1 MQLKVFVHVVAFVE
15 GQVLKFMNVMVARDL
30 LDLPATKVLTQS
42 KVRRIFD
49 ENVLNL
55 LSRLQFLSL
64 LFA

>member
-1 MQLKVFVHVVAFVE
+1 MLE
-15 GQVLKFMNVMVARDL
+15 CDL

-42 KVRRIFD
+42 KVRRIFY

-55 LSRLQFLSL
+55 VSRSQFLPI

>member
-1 MQLKVFVHVVAFVE
+1 MDAML
-15 GQVLKFMNVMVARDL
+15 ARDL

-42 KVRRIFD
+42 KVRRVFY

-55 LSRLQFLSL
+55 VSRSQFLSL

>member
-1 MQLKVFVHVVAFVE
+1 MDAML
-15 GQVLKFMNVMVARDL
+15 ARDL

-42 KVRRIFD
+42 KVRRIFY

-55 LSRLQFLSL
+55 SRSQFLQL